1 MMFTLS
7 RTAPAPATTTTNRRT
22 SRRKTSSPTVV
33 AAKRPNDDDD
43 DGGSK
48 KPASG
53 FPSASSSAG
62 SSRGPGS
69 APLRMETQEQRKFG
83 YGGDGLPPDDDDDE
97 EAWDDGWNPGGEGA
111 PSAWGLVILL
121 VVGAWALW
129 EYKRPGGSLN
139 PETKRLAQRRRYERA
154 YKLKYGHLPGERPIS
169 GSGGSSGTI
178 SGL

>member
-1 MMFTLS
+1 MFTLS
-7 RTAPAPATTTTNRRT
+7 RTAPATTTTAANRRT
-22 SRRKTSSPTVV
+22 SRRGKSSSRTIV
-33 AAKRPNDDDD
+33 AAKRPSDD
-43 DGGSK
+43 DGAK

-53 FPSASSSAG
+53 FPSASSSG

-97 EAWDDGWNPGGEGA
+97 EAWDDGWNPGGEGS
-111 PSAWGLVILL
+111 PSVWGLVILL

-154 YKLKYGHLPGERPIS
+154 YKLKYGHLPGERPIA
-169 GSGGSSGTI
+169 GAGGSSGTI

>member
-1 MMFTLS
+1 MFTLS
-7 RTAPAPATTTTNRRT
+7 RTAPATTTTTNRRAT
-22 SRRKTSSPTVV
+22 RRGKSSSLVVV
-33 AAKRPNDDDD
+33 AAKRPSDD
-43 DGGSK
+43 DGAK

-97 EAWDDGWNPGGEGA
+97 EAWDDGWNPGGEGS
-111 PSAWGLVILL
+111 PSVWGLVILL

-154 YKLKYGHLPGERPIS
+154 YKLKYGHLPGERPIA
-169 GSGGSSGTI
+169 GAGGSSGTI